1 MDLESIM
8 LSDTSQSEKA
18 KYHIFHFMVITNG
31 KVGVGKVEVSKGGI
45 NADRRWLDFD
55 CRKYQ

>member
-1 MDLESIM
+1 MIAWMDLESIM

-45 NADRRWLDFD
+45 NADRR
-55 CRKYQ
+55 